1 MFFCCLQ
8 QLPLQERA
16 HLLPVA
22 SEISLLFLPLIRSAT
37 LTLYAPRPSVLF
49 HTSFCHVSL
58 STLLVLCVSI
68 ATGKAQPR
76 PGVSGGGLF
85 LWFLGFLFCY
95 FTSPFAFCAFYLC
108 PLQFSSQHHSKPTPL
123 EGIEAW
129 SDDGL
134 LFTFE
139 ALSFWFSN
147 AVLTISFNIFLLLL
161 DSSLLPLFSY
171 RYFSSNLSRH
181 LKIIFSMYEVGF
193 SLQIFMWLYVF
204 KPLNLLITLESW
216 LGSFQAMN
224 FCLTLKALMLW
235 PLVILQ

>member
-8 QLPLQERA
+8 QLSLQEKSSFITSGKWN
-16 HLLPVA
+16 LSP
-22 SEISLLFLPLIRSAT
+22 FLPLIHSAT
-37 LTLYAPRPSVLF
+37 LTLYAPKPSVLF

-68 ATGKAQPR
+68 ATGKAQLR
-76 PGVSGGGLF
+76 PGASGGGLF

-108 PLQFSSQHHSKPTPL
+108 PLQFSSQHHSKPKPL
-123 EGIEAW
+123 KGIEAW
-129 SDDGL
+129 SDGL

-171 RYFSSNLSRH
+171 WYFSSNLSRH
-181 LKIIFSMYEVGF
+181 LKIIFSMYKVGF

-204 KPLNLLITLESW
+204 QLLNLLITLESW
-216 LGSFQAMN
+216 LGSFQAWISASP
-224 FCLTLKALMLW
+224 LKL
-235 PLVILQ
+235 